1 MLFFWKIHLPFL
13 CSTIFPFYG
22 WMRSLSLVEQVH
34 PEFAWFWGRPP
45 SFLGG
50 EVINWGFWIGVRWEQ
65 VLFPH
70 PLYFYEVVWDVMMIF
85 NYFFVMS
92 WFWHRFSFL
101 GGNSGSTKF
110 GITASHH
117 LRIFWKI
124 NTFPFLPL
132 FWLRL
137 VLAEKKTRISPLGIF
152 FLLHGSMAET
162 LSTSRDKTSLLTYYL
177 CFSILYCHDDDDDVA
192 LISSCFFLLHGI
204 LFLLKSRMILWD
216 IIILTCFC
224 FWVLMKGT
232 AKESLQIHFISAALP
247 IVLFVTTVRKSW
259 A

>member
-1 MLFFWKIHLPFL
+1 MRLSILKDALFLKNSPAFFYALP
-13 CSTIFPFYG
+13 Y
-22 WMRSLSLVEQVH
+22 SLFMVE
-34 PEFAWFWGRPP
+34 WGRWALLNK
-45 SFLGG
+45 SIQSLHDSGVVLHLFWGG

-110 GITASHH
+110 GIASHH

-137 VLAEKKTRISPLGIF
+137 VLGRKKTHFSFGN
-152 FLLHGSMAET
+152 FLP
-162 LSTSRDKTSLLTYYL
+162 TSWKAWQKL
-177 CFSILYCHDDDDDVA
+177 
-192 LISSCFFLLHGI
+192 
-204 LFLLKSRMILWD
+204 
-216 IIILTCFC
+216 
-224 FWVLMKGT
+224 
-232 AKESLQIHFISAALP
+232 
-247 IVLFVTTVRKSW
+247 
-259 A
+259 

>member
-1 MLFFWKIHLPFL
+1 MNEYSKKQKKEGFLNLFDAVVYLERCSFFEKFTCLFL

-70 PLYFYEVVWDVMMIF
+70 PLYFYEVFWDVMMIF

-110 GITASHH
+110 GITASEK
-117 LRIFWKI
+117 IFWKI

-137 VLAEKKTRISPLGIF
+137 AEKKRA
-152 FLLHGSMAET
+152 FLLWE
-162 LSTSRDKTSLLTYYL
+162 
-177 CFSILYCHDDDDDVA
+177 FSSYFMEAWQKL
-192 LISSCFFLLHGI
+192 
-204 LFLLKSRMILWD
+204 
-216 IIILTCFC
+216 
-224 FWVLMKGT
+224 
-232 AKESLQIHFISAALP
+232 
-247 IVLFVTTVRKSW
+247 
-259 A
+259 

>member
-1 MLFFWKIHLPFL
+1 MNIQRKKEGFLNLFDAVVYLERCSFFEKFTCLFL

-34 PEFAWFWGRPP
+34 LEFAWFWGRPP
-45 SFLGG
+45 SFWGG

-110 GITASHH
+110 GITASH
-117 LRIFWKI
+117 RIIWEDLLKNKHFSLPSFVLIATSREK
-124 NTFPFLPL
+124 NAHFSFGNFLPTS
-132 FWLRL
+132 W
-137 VLAEKKTRISPLGIF
+137 K
-152 FLLHGSMAET
+152 HGRNS
-162 LSTSRDKTSLLTYYL
+162 K
-177 CFSILYCHDDDDDVA
+177 HV
-192 LISSCFFLLHGI
+192 
-204 LFLLKSRMILWD
+204 
-216 IIILTCFC
+216 
-224 FWVLMKGT
+224 
-232 AKESLQIHFISAALP
+232 
-247 IVLFVTTVRKSW
+247 
-259 A
+259 